1 MIITRIPRGG
11 AAGIVLLCAI
21 ASAEHATAGGFYLSQ
36 QSVSQVGRGGAG
48 GAAIGGDASIIYTN
62 PAALTTLARPEI
74 SLGGGILMPRVDFED
89 DGSNAAT
96 PGSGGAPVAVGG
108 GDGGNP
114 YDPTL
119 VPNFYLAYPVPGDR
133 LWLGIGV
140 SAPFGIGVKF
150 PKGWFGRYDAIRSEL
165 TTVDIAPSLA
175 VKINK
180 YVSIGAGVDI
190 QYAEAYQTTAVPN
203 PFAPGGPGVAS
214 DGRSKLEGE
223 DWSVGFNAGVLIT
236 PAPSTRI
243 GVHYRSGITQDL
255 DGENTISGLTGPLA
269 GGNGRFSAQAELDLP
284 DIVTVAAAHA
294 LTPAL
299 TLFGEFQWFNWSRYE
314 EIRGE
319 FADGRADVVLPQN
332 YRDSIAAV
340 VGAEYEVSGDLTVR
354 CGFRYETTPT
364 RDNYRTT
371 TVPDADNYSLGA
383 GLTYTLFEQL
393 KLDVA
398 VFGTIWEDT
407 EIDRTNTFFAGTP
420 AETSTSVKARA
431 ESRSIT
437 AAIGLRYV
445 F

>member
-1 MIITRIPRGG
+1 MIITRIPRAC
-11 AAGIVLLCAI
+11 AAGFAILFAIV
-21 ASAEHATAGGFYLSQ
+21 SAKHAAAGGFYLSQ
-36 QSVSQVGRGGAG
+36 QSVTQVGRGGAG
-48 GAAIGGDASIIYTN
+48 GAAIGGDASVIYTN

-74 SLGGGILMPRVDFED
+74 SLGGGVLMPRVDFED
-89 DGSNAAT
+89 DGSTAAT
-96 PGSGGAPVAVGG
+96 PGSGGAPVAIGG
-108 GDGGNP
+108 SDGGNP

-133 LWLGIGV
+133 LWLGIGI
-140 SAPFGIGVKF
+140 STPFGIGVKF

-180 YVSIGAGVDI
+180 YVSVGGGVDI
-190 QYAEAYQTTAVPN
+190 QYAEAYQTAAVPN
-203 PFAPGGPGVAS
+203 PFAPGGPGAAT

-236 PAPSTRI
+236 LAPSTRI
-243 GVHYRSGITQDL
+243 GLHYRSGITQDL
-255 DGENTISGLTGPLA
+255 DGENTVSGLSGPLA

-284 DIVTVAAAHA
+284 DIVTLAASHELMAG
-294 LTPAL
+294 L
-299 TLFGEFQWFNWSRYE
+299 TLFGEFQWFNWSRYQ

-340 VGAEYEVSGDLTVR
+340 LGAEYALADDLTVR

-364 RDNYRTT
+364 RDEYRTT

-383 GLTYTLFEQL
+383 GLTYTLFESL

-407 EIDRTNTFFAGTP
+407 EIERTNEFFAGT
-420 AETSTSVKARA
+420 AAATSTTVKAHA

-437 AAIGLRYV
+437 AAIGLRYL

>member
-1 MIITRIPRGG
+1 MIITRNPRAC
-11 AAGIVLLCAI
+11 AAGLVILCAI
-21 ASAEHATAGGFYLSQ
+21 VSAKHAAAGGFYLSQ
-36 QSVSQVGRGGAG
+36 QSVTQVGRGGAG
-48 GAAIGGDASIIYTN
+48 GAAIGGDASVVYTN
-62 PAALTTLARPEI
+62 PAALTTLTRPEI
-74 SLGGGILMPRVDFED
+74 SLGGGVLMPRVDFED
-89 DGSNAAT
+89 NGSTAAT
-96 PGSGGAPVAVGG
+96 PGSGGAPVAIAGS
-108 GDGGNP
+108 DGGNP

-140 SAPFGIGVKF
+140 STPFGIGVKF
-150 PKGWFGRYDAIRSEL
+150 PKGWLGRYDAIRSEL

-180 YVSIGAGVDI
+180 YVAVGGGVDI
-190 QYAEAYQTTAVPN
+190 QYAEAYQTAAVPN
-203 PFAPGGPGVAS
+203 PFALGGPGAAT

-236 PAPSTRI
+236 LAPTTRI
-243 GVHYRSGITQDL
+243 GVHYRSGITQNL
-255 DGENTISGLTGPLA
+255 DGENTINGLTGPLA
-269 GGNGRFSAQAELDLP
+269 GSNGRFSAQAELDLP
-284 DIVTVAAAHA
+284 DIVTLAAAHE
-294 LTPAL
+294 LTPGL

-340 VGAEYEVSGDLTVR
+340 LGAEYAVSSDLTVR

-364 RDNYRTT
+364 RDQYRTT

-383 GLTYTLFEQL
+383 GLTYTLFDSL

-407 EIDRTNTFFAGTP
+407 EIERTNEFFAGT
-420 AETSTSVKARA
+420 AAATSTTVKARA

-437 AAIGLRYV
+437 AAIGLRYL